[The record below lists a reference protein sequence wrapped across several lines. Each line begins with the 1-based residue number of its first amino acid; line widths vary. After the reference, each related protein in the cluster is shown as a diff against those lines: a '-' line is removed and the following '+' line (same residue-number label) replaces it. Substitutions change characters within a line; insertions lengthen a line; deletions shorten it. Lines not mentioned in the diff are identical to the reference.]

1 MTIVDATTTG
11 ATRTDAMT
19 PDAITLSTPS
29 RATDSPA
36 AAAAEAEARAV
47 ASTAAAVA
55 PAAAAEAAP
64 AVAPAPAPAASA
76 PAEASPA
83 ASAPAEVR
91 PAPAGAAAPASED
104 AASGW
109 VRVCRVDDLLVERGA
124 AALIGDRQIA
134 LFRTYDGRLYAT
146 DQIDPFSGAAIMSR
160 GIVGDRAG
168 APTVASPM
176 YKQVFDLRTGA
187 CLDTQGKEPRSLR
200 VHPVAVDGDVVLV
213 KLQGDP
219 R

>member
-1 MTIVDATTTG
+1 
-11 ATRTDAMT
+11 MT

-55 PAAAAEAAP
+55 PAAAAETAP
-64 AVAPAPAPAASA
+64 AVAPAPAQAAPAASA
-76 PAEASPA
+76 PAKASPA
-83 ASAPAEVR
+83 ASAPADAR
-91 PAPAGAAAPASED
+91 PAPAGAAAPASEV
-104 AASGW
+104 APASGW

-187 CLDTQGKEPRSLR
+187 CLDTQGKDPRSLR

>member
-1 MTIVDATTTG
+1 MTIVD

-19 PDAITLSTPS
+19 PDTTTLAPAPAAIVPASAASAPGA
-29 RATDSPA
+29 ATAATASAPDAVPTPA
-36 AAAAEAEARAV
+36 AAT
-47 ASTAAAVA
+47 ASTAAPAIA
-55 PAAAAEAAP
+55 PAA
-64 AVAPAPAPAASA
+64 APAPAPSAA
-76 PAEASPA
+76 
-83 ASAPAEVR
+83 R
-91 PAPAGAAAPASED
+91 
-104 AASGW
+104 W
-109 VRVCRVDDLLVERGA
+109 VTVCRVDDLLVERGA

-187 CLDTQGKEPRSLR
+187 CLDTQGKDPQPIG
-200 VHPVAVDGDVVLV
+200 VYPVAVDDGVVLV
-213 KLQGDP
+213 KIEGDP

>member
-64 AVAPAPAPAASA
+64 AVAPAPA
-76 PAEASPA
+76 EASPA
-83 ASAPAEVR
+83 ASAPAEAR
-91 PAPAGAAAPASED
+91 PAAAGAAAPASEE
-104 AASGW
+104 APASRW

-160 GIVGDRAG
+160 GIVGDRTG

>member
-1 MTIVDATTTG
+1 
-11 ATRTDAMT
+11 MT

-29 RATDSPA
+29 TATGSVP
-36 AAAAEAEARAV
+36 AAAAEAAD
-47 ASTAAAVA
+47 AVA
-55 PAAAAEAAP
+55 PAAAVAAPVASAP
-64 AVAPAPAPAASA
+64 AVAPAPAQAA
-76 PAEASPA
+76 PA

-91 PAPAGAAAPASED
+91 PAPAGTAAPASEE
-104 AASGW
+104 APASGW
-109 VRVCRVDDLLVERGA
+109 VQVCRVDDLLVERGA

-187 CLDTQGKEPRSLR
+187 CLDTQGKDPRSLR